1 MRPQSDA
8 PSTDLPD
15 STGPEAHS
23 VNAPNDAPLPPQ
35 LLDQIFRQ
43 ELLDQGPALYVATLE
58 GRVIWANAGYR
69 RLCEAN
75 GGNGL
80 LPTEEIAA
88 EIALLGS
95 MVFREDVLTFGEG
108 AQRLRSRHVPLRGT
122 DGQMTAIAG
131 IVQVLPEETQQL
143 QTIATLRDRIED
155 MMRLVSDWT
164 WETDAQLVLTA
175 MSNRVTEMLGY
186 HPRELIVRN
195 QAIDMTAKS
204 AEVKTFLLSAVP
216 VFDFTT
222 GVLTGYRGT
231 ATDVTELRKREVGLR
246 VAKEMAEMAS
256 RAKTEFLANMS
267 HELRTPLNAIIGFA
281 EVMHMELLG
290 AIGNQQYRG

>member
-8 PSTDLPD
+8 PSTDRPE
-15 STGPEAHS
+15 STRTEALS
-23 VNAPNDAPLPPQ
+23 ANAPSGAPLPPQ

-69 RLCEAN
+69 RLSDA
-75 GGNGL
+75 GGGTL

-95 MVFREDVLTFGEG
+95 MVFREDVLTLGEG
-108 AQRLRSRHVPLRGT
+108 AQRLRSRHVPLRGP

-143 QTIATLRDRIED
+143 ETIATLRDRIED

-164 WETDAQLVLTA
+164 WETDAQFMLTA
-175 MSNRVTEMLGY
+175 TSSRVT
-186 HPRELIVRN
+186 
-195 QAIDMTAKS
+195 
-204 AEVKTFLLSAVP
+204 
-216 VFDFTT
+216 
-222 GVLTGYRGT
+222 
-231 ATDVTELRKREVGLR
+231 
-246 VAKEMAEMAS
+246 
-256 RAKTEFLANMS
+256 
-267 HELRTPLNAIIGFA
+267 
-281 EVMHMELLG
+281 
-290 AIGNQQYRG
+290 